1 MILVDFSPVAISN
14 AYANMG
20 DGTHPDKDEFREMI
34 FATLATIRTK
44 NEAEYGEM
52 VVAMDSKPY
61 WRRDVFPHYKQH
73 RKKLQDIHWDV
84 IDEVKQV
91 LKERVPWKI
100 LEIPKVEADD
110 IIGVLIHEFA
120 PRSSEKFLIVSPD
133 GDFKQLQIHSNVDQ
147 IDIGR
152 GRVLEE
158 PNARHF
164 LQEQIICGQKKDT
177 IPNILSDEDT
187 MVNPAKR
194 QKPMTAKKKAAWI
207 GLDPSFFCETPE
219 MMKRYR
225 LNEKL
230 IDLSKIPDDI
240 KRNILMT
247 FATTPKTPEK
257 PLREYFVE
265 NRMANMVDRC
275 SEFL

>member
-20 DGTHPDKDEFREMI
+20 DGAHPDKEEFREMI

-44 NEAEYGEM
+44 NEADYGEI

-61 WRRDVFPHYKQH
+61 WRREIFPHYKQN

-84 IDEVKQV
+84 IDEVKVV

-100 LEIPKVEADD
+100 IEVPRVEADD
-110 IIGVLIHEFA
+110 IIGVLIHELA
-120 PRSSEKFLIVSPD
+120 PRNSEKFLIVSPD
-133 GDFKQLQIHSNVDQ
+133 GDFKQLQVHPNVDQ

-158 PNARHF
+158 SNARHF
-164 LQEQIICGQKKDT
+164 LSEQIICGQKKDA
-177 IPNILSDEDT
+177 IPNILSDADT
-187 MVNPAKR
+187 MVTEGKR
-194 QKPMTAKKKAAWI
+194 QKPMTAKKKEAWI
-207 GLDPSFFCETPE
+207 GMDPSFFCETPE
-219 MMKRYR
+219 MMKRYQ

-240 KRNILMT
+240 KRSIL
-247 FATTPKTPEK
+247 FAYATAPKTPAK
-257 PLREYFVE
+257 SLREYFVE
-265 NRMANMVDRC
+265 NRMARMVDRC